1 MPAYKFLAA
10 LPRELICVAGAVPN
24 MLAAIQEK
32 AGRRLMQ
39 NTWSRRSWMKGTLAV
54 PLVSVSG
61 WPLPRRAPLPDG
73 HASGDPVS
81 DTFPTQAPELVRE
94 MVTVAHFNL
103 SRVKELVEA
112 RPSLAKASWDW
123 GFGDWE
129 CALGAA
135 SHMGNRPIA
144 EYLLSKGARPSLFSS
159 AMLGHLDIV
168 KAFIAA
174 QPEVQRIRGPHS
186 ISLLAHA
193 KAGGGQARAV
203 FDFLQS
209 VGSADADPDVPLSE
223 ADANAL
229 KGAYVFGISMNQVIE
244 IAFERGGLTWTRKGV
259 MGRPLVYLGD
269 RAFYPVGAPSVRIQ
283 FAGDEKSMAM
293 TVSDPQPVLV
303 ARKK

>member
-1 MPAYKFLAA
+1 
-10 LPRELICVAGAVPN
+10 
-24 MLAAIQEK
+24 
-32 AGRRLMQ
+32 MQ
-39 NTWSRRSWMKGTLAV
+39 NTWSRRSWMKGAFAV
-54 PLVSVSG
+54 PLLGVSG
-61 WPLPRRAPLPDG
+61 SGPGELGLQRAPLAG
-73 HASGDPVS
+73 EHASGDPAS
-81 DTFPTQAPELVRE
+81 DTFPMQAPELVRE

-103 SRVKELVEA
+103 SRVKELVGA

-159 AMLGHLDIV
+159 AMLGHLDVV

-174 QPEVQRIRGPHS
+174 QPDVQRIRGPHS

-193 KAGGGQARAV
+193 KAGGEGAQAV

-209 VGSADADPDVPLSE
+209 LGGAAADPVVPLPE

-229 KGAYVFGISMNQVIE
+229 KGAYAFGISMNQVID
-244 IAFERGGLTWTRKGV
+244 ITMERDKLTWTRKGA

-269 RAFYPVGAPSVRIQ
+269 RSFYPVGAPSVRIQ

-293 TVSDPQPVLV
+293 TVSDPEPVLV
-303 ARKK
+303 ALRK

>member
-1 MPAYKFLAA
+1 
-10 LPRELICVAGAVPN
+10 
-24 MLAAIQEK
+24 
-32 AGRRLMQ
+32 MQ
-39 NTWSRRSWMKGTLAV
+39 NIWSRRSWMKGAV
-54 PLVSVSG
+54 A
-61 WPLPRRAPLPDG
+61 APLLGVGWRPSLAG
-73 HASGDPVS
+73 EQASGDPVS
-81 DTFPTQAPELVRE
+81 DTFPAQAPELVRE

-159 AMLGHLDIV
+159 AMLGHLDVV
-168 KAFIAA
+168 KAFIA
-174 QPEVQRIRGPHS
+174 VQRDVQRVRGPHS

-193 KAGGGQARAV
+193 KAGGEQARAV

-209 VGSADADPDVPLSE
+209 LGGADADPAVALPE

-229 KGAYVFGISMNQVIE
+229 KGAYVFGIAMNQVID
-244 IAFERGGLTWTRKGV
+244 ITFERGGLTWTRKSA
-259 MGRPLVYLGD
+259 MGRPLVYLGGG
-269 RAFYPVGAPSVRIQ
+269 AFYPVGAPSVRIQ

-293 TVSDPQPVLV
+293 TVSDPEPVLV
-303 ARKK
+303 ARRK